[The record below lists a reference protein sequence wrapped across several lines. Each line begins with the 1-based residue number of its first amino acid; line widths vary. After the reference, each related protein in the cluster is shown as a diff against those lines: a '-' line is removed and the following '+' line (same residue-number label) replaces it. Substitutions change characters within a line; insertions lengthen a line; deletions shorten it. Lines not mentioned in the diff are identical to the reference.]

1 MNIIELKNVKKS
13 FGHNDVLKDVTFS
26 IKQGERISILG
37 PNGSGKSTLI
47 NIMLGLLKKT
57 SGEILYPAYDDSI
70 TNFLSEL
77 GIQFQSGNFPSN
89 YTVKEVIEVCLEQ
102 SSEFK
107 YKDYKNWK
115 KESKAKI
122 EEFMEVFQIT
132 KIKKNKVS
140 AISGGQKQRLNI
152 LLALISN
159 PKVIIL
165 DEISTGLDI
174 GSQKLLIKF
183 ISDYVKENKATLII
197 VSHILF
203 EIQELTTK
211 VMMLDEGEIKF
222 ESTIK
227 KLETKHGSL
236 SNALD
241 KYFVEGNKEIAK

>member
-13 FGHNDVLKDVTFS
+13 FGKNEVLKDVTFS
-26 IKQGERISILG
+26 IKQGDRITILG

-47 NIMLGLLKKT
+47 NVMLGLLKK
-57 SGEILYPAYDDSI
+57 SGGEILYPAYDNSLSE
-70 TNFLSEL
+70 FLSDL
-77 GIQFQSGNFPSN
+77 GIQFQSGRFPAN
-89 YTVKEVIEVCLEQ
+89 YTVYEVIQVCMEQ
-102 SSEFK
+102 SSNFS
-107 YKDYKNWK
+107 YKEYRKWK
-115 KESKAKI
+115 KEANAKI
-122 EEFMEVFQIT
+122 EEYLKVFQIE
-132 KIKKNKVS
+132 KIRKNKVS

-159 PKVIIL
+159 PKVLIL

-174 GSQKLLIKF
+174 SSQKQLIKF

-211 VMMLDEGEIKF
+211 VAMLDGGEVKF

-227 KLETKHGSL
+227 KLEEKHGSL
-236 SNALD
+236 SKALD
-241 KYFVEGNKEIAK
+241 KYFVEGKEI